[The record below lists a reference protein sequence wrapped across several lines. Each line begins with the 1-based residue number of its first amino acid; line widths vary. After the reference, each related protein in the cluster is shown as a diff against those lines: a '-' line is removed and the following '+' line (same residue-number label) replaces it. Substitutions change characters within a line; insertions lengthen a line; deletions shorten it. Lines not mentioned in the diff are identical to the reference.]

1 MYKILFNIYLFAL
14 KRFMS
19 VILYFGF
26 HFEAS
31 SKIIKNE
38 NHEWR
43 ENPLWVRNIFPL
55 LTFSTSLL
63 PQMSVP

>member
-1 MYKILFNIYLFAL
+1 MQQAGDKEIFALYEENYLYESVYMCKILFNIYLFAL

-38 NHEWR
+38 NHE
-43 ENPLWVRNIFPL
+43 
-55 LTFSTSLL
+55 
-63 PQMSVP
+63 

>member
-1 MYKILFNIYLFAL
+1 MQQADDKEIFALYEENYLYESVYMCKILVNIYLFAL

-19 VILYFGF
+19 VILYFRF

-38 NHEWR
+38 NHE
-43 ENPLWVRNIFPL
+43 
-55 LTFSTSLL
+55 
-63 PQMSVP
+63 

>member
-1 MYKILFNIYLFAL
+1 MQQADDKEIFALYEENYLYESVYMYKILVNIYLFAL

-38 NHEWR
+38 NHE
-43 ENPLWVRNIFPL
+43 
-55 LTFSTSLL
+55 
-63 PQMSVP
+63 

>member
-1 MYKILFNIYLFAL
+1 MQQADDKEIFALYEENYLYESVYMCKILVNIYLFAL

-38 NHEWR
+38 NHE
-43 ENPLWVRNIFPL
+43 
-55 LTFSTSLL
+55 
-63 PQMSVP
+63 